1 MRILHLS
8 SLYQPEQVGGA
19 ELMVETLVRMQAG
32 LGAQVG
38 VACLSR
44 RAEPPDRSGAATI
57 YRLGHGTPFHVL
69 DWAEHGRLDRL
80 RYKLA
85 AQWDGRTLAAME
97 AAVRDFSPDVVNTH
111 SMSELTPRIWP
122 MLRRLGV
129 PVVHTL
135 HDFTSLCSNGAMV
148 RHGRA
153 CERQHAKCRAY
164 ALLHRLCQRPV
175 DAVVGVGSDILAR
188 HLAAGFFRD
197 VPAALRQVIWNPI
210 EAGPPPAPR
219 ALPSGGVTF
228 GYIGRIEPSK
238 GVDTLIEACRR
249 LPGTGWRLR
258 VAGRAV
264 DGLDRYEGLA
274 AGLPVAFDGFVAADA
289 FLDGI
294 DCLVVPPVWP
304 EAFGRT
310 VAEAYARGVPV
321 IGTAVGGIAEQVG
334 TDDPAWLVPP
344 GDAAALAAAMARI
357 VADPARLATGLANAA
372 AVAEGTRPQAV
383 ATRYLD
389 LYRSLLAREPAV
401 AHGSASQG
409 STSQR
414 STPREST
421 PQGSR
426 RHAHPAP

>member
-1 MRILHLS
+1 LRI
-8 SLYQPEQVGGA
+8 
-19 ELMVETLVRMQAG
+19 
-32 LGAQVG
+32 
-38 VACLSR
+38 
-44 RAEPPDRSGAATI
+44 
-57 YRLGHGTPFHVL
+57 
-69 DWAEHGRLDRL
+69 
-80 RYKLA
+80 
-85 AQWDGRTLAAME
+85 
-97 AAVRDFSPDVVNTH
+97 
-111 SMSELTPRIWP
+111 
-122 MLRRLGV
+122 
-129 PVVHTL
+129 
-135 HDFTSLCSNGAMV
+135 
-148 RHGRA
+148 
-153 CERQHAKCRAY
+153 
-164 ALLHRLCQRPV
+164 
-175 DAVVGVGSDILAR
+175 
-188 HLAAGFFRD
+188 
-197 VPAALRQVIWNPI
+197 
-210 EAGPPPAPR
+210 
-219 ALPSGGVTF
+219 
-228 GYIGRIEPSK
+228 
-238 GVDTLIEACRR
+238 
-249 LPGTGWRLR
+249 
-258 VAGRAV
+258 AGRAV

-357 VADPARLATGLANAA
+357 VADPARLATGLGNAA

-383 ATRYLD
+383 AARYLD

-409 STSQR
+409 STSQG

>member
-1 MRILHLS
+1 MRILHIT
-8 SLYQPEQVGGA
+8 SLYQPEQIGGA
-19 ELMVETLVRMQAG
+19 ELMVEALVRMQVG

-44 RAEPPDRSGAATI
+44 SPEPRDSSDGSTV
-57 YRLGHGTPFHVL
+57 YRVGHGTPFHIL
-69 DWAEHGRLDRL
+69 DWSEHGRLDRL

-135 HDFTSLCSNGAMV
+135 HDFTSLCTNGAMV

-153 CERQHAKCRAY
+153 CAGQHAKCRAY
-164 ALLHRLCQRPV
+164 AMLHRFCQRPV
-175 DAVVGVGSDILAR
+175 DAVVGVGADILAR

-197 VPAALRQVIWNPI
+197 VPADLRRVIWNPI
-210 EAGPPPAPR
+210 EAGPPPGPR
-219 ALPSGGVTF
+219 AAPSDAITF
-228 GYIGRIEPSK
+228 GYMGRIEPSK
-238 GVDTLIEACRR
+238 GVDVLLEACRR
-249 LPGTGWRLR
+249 LGPTGWRLR
-258 VAGRAV
+258 IAGRAV
-264 DGLDRYEGLA
+264 DGLDRYAALA
-274 AGLPVAFDGFVAADA
+274 AGLPVTFDGFVASAR

-310 VAEAYARGVPV
+310 VAEAYARLVPV
-321 IGTAVGGIAEQVG
+321 IGTAIGGIAEQVG
-334 TDDPAWLVPP
+334 AGDPGWLVPP

-357 VADPARLATGLANAA
+357 VADPGRLASGLGN
-372 AVAEGTRPQAV
+372 AVAVIAGTRPQAV
-383 ATRYLD
+383 AASYLD
-389 LYRSLLAREPAV
+389 LYRTLVAREPAA
-401 AHGSASQG
+401 AHGS
-409 STSQR
+409 R
-414 STPREST
+414 
-421 PQGSR
+421 PQGTR
-426 RHAHPAP
+426 RHAHPAS